1 MADQARRLLPLRL
14 GPTRL
19 LDGLLLLKT
28 NLKVHDQANTKY
40 AQSEIPNT
48 QLLDR
53 ILLAEVNLKFAA
65 QAD

>member
-1 MADQARRLLPLRL
+1 MAHQARRLLPLRL

-19 LDGLLLLKT
+19 LDRLLLLKA

-48 QLLDR
+48 QLLDWV
-53 ILLAEVNLKFAA
+53 LLVEVDLKFAA

>member
-1 MADQARRLLPLRL
+1 MAHQAGRLLPLRL

-19 LDGLLLLKT
+19 LDGLLLLEA

-48 QLLDR
+48 QLLDW